1 MMLTYEQFLQH
12 AREIE
17 VGGLPLPDDTF
28 FYREAYEVAKH
39 DASKVVKYYSDPFFA
54 DRYILYYGLHLL
66 CLTMGDR
73 NPLHQK
79 YFGDKG
85 LDTLGYVIG
94 STSDNTSS
102 VSAMQYKSLN
112 DMDFREAMLTS
123 TPYGKQIL
131 LMLEPLKQMIIGG

>member
-1 MMLTYEQFLQH
+1 MISYAQFLAH

-66 CLTMGDR
+66 CLTMGER

-79 YFGDKG
+79 YFAKG
-85 LDTLGYVIG
+85 LGGLGYVVT
-94 STSDNTSS
+94 STSDATSS
-102 VSAMQYKSLN
+102 ASALGYKSLN
-112 DMDFREAMLTS
+112 EMDFREAMLTS
-123 TPYGKQIL
+123 TPYGKQVL
-131 LMLEPLKQMIIGG
+131 AMLEPLKNLIVGG